1 MERWLDSKRVSIV
14 ILGIISIA
22 AVDAVGFYGKK
33 IPVVAGSLKKGCLME
48 KRCLCGKPIHG
59 QANRKWCSSR
69 CRNLHWR
76 SRRFWGAVKELRRS
90 RPAIRSATPP
100 DGPEAG

>member
-33 IPVVAGSLKKGCLME
+33 IPVV
-48 KRCLCGKPIHG
+48 
-59 QANRKWCSSR
+59 
-69 CRNLHWR
+69 
-76 SRRFWGAVKELRRS
+76 RRFL
-90 RPAIRSATPP
+90 I
-100 DGPEAG
+100 